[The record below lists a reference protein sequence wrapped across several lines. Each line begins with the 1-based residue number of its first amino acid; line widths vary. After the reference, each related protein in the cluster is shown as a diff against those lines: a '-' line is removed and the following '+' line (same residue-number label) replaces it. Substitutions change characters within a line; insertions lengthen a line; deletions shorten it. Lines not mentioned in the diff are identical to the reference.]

1 MLSFTK
7 VIESSTT
14 CTWFFEKIITFYY
27 TSPIYFLFAAHVSS
41 FLFLHMK
48 SILRSSSSFLSC
60 VTDNIFLLFYSFLVT
75 SNFFSLFP
83 SFYGS
88 SHSRKSLLTVW
99 TWKFPDLRDFSERA
113 RQLIFN
119 LLYGFYDA
127 RHSNCA
133 VFRGLEKTYIFI
145 SSRQFLVSMIPESQE
160 KLFMSVFLALSNSFW
175 LHWYRGLCLST
186 IGFGVSVSTNQN
198 DWKLF
203 SWKSLQTLPYMDTY
217 FRPGSTAQ
225 TLFCGRRVN
234 SCPCIVRLIANLS
247 KFIGKYNQFNQ
258 IHWWFNKIN

>member
-127 RHSNCA
+127 RSISRARKDIHFHFVA
-133 VFRGLEKTYIFI
+133 PVFGFHDTRITRKII
-145 SSRQFLVSMIPESQE
+145 HVS
-160 KLFMSVFLALSNSFW
+160 LFGAL
-175 LHWYRGLCLST
+175 
-186 IGFGVSVSTNQN
+186 
-198 DWKLF
+198 
-203 SWKSLQTLPYMDTY
+203 
-217 FRPGSTAQ
+217 
-225 TLFCGRRVN
+225 
-234 SCPCIVRLIANLS
+234 
-247 KFIGKYNQFNQ
+247 
-258 IHWWFNKIN
+258 